1 MSPPPSGPSPASG
14 PAPEPGWK
22 VLLALLS
29 LALTALLWFEGLA
42 GSVEQ
47 PSVSNDLTLHQL
59 ELAALVEGR
68 LSEPLAGLLLGDDP
82 RRKLA
87 TALETRISSASPPAP
102 ISQRLELALL
112 NRGSSENQA
121 DPALST
127 LVQMVEAARRPL
139 LEALVDGQRR
149 PPEQQQALL
158 LPWKPGLLL
167 AQLSCEQLGGPEQSC
182 PANRLAPWLLLR
194 LLGVELLPALLLLLG
209 IALLIRELW
218 LLWKGR
224 LAAHP
229 PLVGPP
235 LSLVDTTLL
244 IAGGFVLVGEVLLPE
259 LLQRP
264 LQLVLQR
271 LSPNAAIAHGLQ
283 VVVLYAGLS
292 LVPLLV
298 LVRLLPRQQSP
309 AEGWLQWRWRPFLQT
324 LRQALTM
331 LLLVL
336 PPVALCGWLIDAVWR
351 DPGGSNPML
360 DLVLTGSDPI
370 ALACFALTAIVLAP
384 LFEETLFRGVLLPV
398 LGRRLGVF
406 TAVLLSAALFAA
418 AHLSL
423 SEFLPLFVLGCGL
436 GWLRLRSGRL
446 GASVLMHALW
456 NGLTFANLLLL
467 AG

>member
-1 MSPPPSGPSPASG
+1 
-14 PAPEPGWK
+14 

-68 LSEPLAGLLLGDDP
+68 LNEPLAGLLLGDDP

-87 TALETRISSASPPAP
+87 TALQTRVSTQSPPAP
-102 ISQRLELALL
+102 IALRLELALL
-112 NRGSSENQA
+112 NRGPAEDQA
-121 DPALST
+121 DPTLAAL
-127 LVQMVEAARRPL
+127 VPMVEAARRPL
-139 LEALVDGQRR
+139 LEALLDGQRR
-149 PPEQQQALL
+149 SPEQQQALL
-158 LPWKPGLLL
+158 LPWKPGILL

-182 PANRLAPWLLLR
+182 PANRLAPWLVLR
-194 LLGVELLPALLLLLG
+194 VLAVELLPALLLLLG

-218 LLWKGR
+218 LLRKGR
-224 LAAHP
+224 LAALA
-229 PLVGPP
+229 PLAGPP

-244 IAGGFVLVGEVLLPE
+244 IAGGFVLIGEVLLPE
-259 LLQRP
+259 LVQRP

-271 LSPNAAIAHGLQ
+271 LSPNAAIAQGLQ

-292 LVPLLV
+292 LVPLL
-298 LVRLLPRQQSP
+298 LLIRLLPRQQRP
-309 AEGWLQWRWRPFLQT
+309 AEGWLQWRWRPFWQT
-324 LRQALTM
+324 LRQAIRM
-331 LLLVL
+331 LLVVL
-336 PPVALCGWLIDAVWR
+336 PLVALSGWLIDAVWS

-360 DLVLTGSDPI
+360 DLVLTGSEPV

-398 LGRRLGVF
+398 LGRQLGAL

-423 SEFLPLFVLGCGL
+423 SELLPLFVLGCGL

-446 GASVLMHALW
+446 SASVLMHALW
-456 NGLTFANLLLL
+456 NGLTFANLMLL
-467 AG
+467 AS